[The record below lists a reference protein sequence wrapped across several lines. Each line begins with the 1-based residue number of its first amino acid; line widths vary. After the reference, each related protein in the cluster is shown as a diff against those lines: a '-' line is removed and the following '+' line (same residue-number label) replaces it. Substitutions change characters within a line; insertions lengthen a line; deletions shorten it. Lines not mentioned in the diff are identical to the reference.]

1 MASSASFDVVS
12 KVEIQEVKNAVVT
25 ASKELSQR
33 YDLKGT
39 NSSIKFQDEKELVIS
54 SADEYK
60 LKAVL
65 DILQSKLVKRSISLK
80 SLVYQKI
87 EQALGGTARQ
97 KITIQQGIDSEKA
110 KKISKTIRDSKLKVQ
125 AQIQGEQLRVTGK
138 SRDALQDVIQLLK
151 SKDFELDLQFVNY
164 R

>member
-1 MASSASFDVVS
+1 MASSCSFDVVS
-12 KVEIQEVKNAVVT
+12 KVEIQEVKNAIET

-39 NSSIKFQDEKELVIS
+39 NSSIKFQEDQEIIIS

-60 LKAVL
+60 MKAVL
-65 DILQSKLVKRSISLK
+65 DILQSKLIKRGISLK
-80 SLVYQKI
+80 SLVYQKV

-97 KITIQQGIDSEKA
+97 KITLQQGIDSEKA
-110 KKISKTIRDSKLKVQ
+110 KKISKEIRDSKLKVQ
-125 AQIQGEQLRVTGK
+125 AQIQADQLRITGK
-138 SRDALQDVIQLLK
+138 SRDTLQEVIQLLK
-151 SKDFELDLQFVNY
+151 SKDFDIDLQFVNY